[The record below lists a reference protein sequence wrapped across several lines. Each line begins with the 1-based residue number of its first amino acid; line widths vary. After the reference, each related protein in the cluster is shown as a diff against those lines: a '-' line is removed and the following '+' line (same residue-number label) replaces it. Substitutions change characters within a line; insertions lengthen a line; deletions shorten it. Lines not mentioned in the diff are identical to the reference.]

1 MAWWLWALLGV
12 LALAGEAASM
22 ALFLLYVAVAAFAAA
37 VLALFNVG
45 VAAEVAVFVAL
56 SVLLIG
62 LVRPRML
69 QALAGRVPHRA
80 LTNQGMLINRVGTV
94 TQAVTADSGMI
105 RLGTGEFWTARAN
118 PPATHLDVGSKA
130 RVVYLSGLTAYVE
143 PVLTDEAVPSAP
155 GPADSA
161 ELAREER

>member
-1 MAWWLWALLGV
+1 MAWWLWVLLGV

-37 VLALFNVG
+37 MLAVFNAG
-45 VAAEVAVFVAL
+45 AAAEVAVFVAL

-80 LTNQGMLINRVGTV
+80 LTNQGMLVNRVGTV

-118 PPATHLDVGSKA
+118 PPVTHLDVGHKA
-130 RVVYLSGLTAYVE
+130 RIVYVSGLTAYVE
-143 PVLTDEAVPSAP
+143 PVPTEGAEFSAP
-155 GPADSA
+155 ASA
-161 ELAREER
+161 GSPDMAREER